1 VFEQAVCVGP
11 TGSGGKHLFFINVS
25 PRMAMHILNRSECR
39 QYLSRET
46 SVVIDNTNPSDTA
59 RRQFLSIAK
68 QFKVTVRCVWING
81 VDQALAYHLNVV
93 RWRMNPSKRYNI
105 GII

>member
-1 VFEQAVCVGP
+1 VGP
-11 TGSGGKHLFFINVS
+11 PGSGGKTSLFHKHFAPNGY
-25 PRMAMHILNRSECR
+25 AHINRSECR
-39 QYLSRET
+39 QYLSRGT
-46 SVVIDNTNPSDTA
+46 SVVIDDANPSEMA

-68 QFKVTVRCVWING
+68 EFQVTVRCVWING